1 MPTQKPGQLAH
12 INIFTPKPG
21 RMDDF
26 INAQLQGLPTLGDIP
41 GSQGSLFYRA
51 NDDSHAILIALFED
65 EASHR
70 RFMETPAFH
79 RHRERLMPLLEGTRP
94 GFYTLTYSRED
105 APERD
110 KLTIAGAAE

>member
-21 RMDDF
+21 MMDEF

-41 GSQGSLFYRA
+41 GSRGSLFYRA
-51 NDDSHAILIALFED
+51 RDDSHAILIGLFED

-70 RFMETPAFH
+70 RFMETQAFQ

-94 GFYTLTYSRED
+94 GFYTLTYF
-105 APERD
+105 RD
-110 KLTIAGAAE
+110 GASEQESLTTAGAAA